1 MHGANFVCHLAIM
14 AQEIS
19 SDLDSVNDLADL
31 AEDESMLN
39 QSLSIKPDMRSGQLN
54 DSVG

>member
-1 MHGANFVCHLAIM
+1 M